1 MFNIQVND
9 LIDVLEGF
17 DEGKDTVVRCFSD
30 LWPDV
35 SKINNDFLEDL
46 GLDIVFDIFRVKVD
60 DFEDK
65 SSRMQVDLFLR

>member
-1 MFNIQVND
+1 VFNIQVND

-17 DEGKDTVVRCFSD
+17 DEGKNAVVRGFSD

-46 GLDIVFDIFRVKVD
+46 GLDIVLDIFGVEVD

-65 SSRMQVDLFLR
+65 SSGMQVDLFLR